1 MASHCL
7 MCGCTEDH
15 ACTTPAGPCHWVA
28 VAPHLGL
35 GVCSHCVAPRLD
47 AAVRPEVERFALA
60 MEARLAANDHKSGWR
75 GLSFSHLF
83 SRAIDELDEVARA
96 HLDCNTAN
104 TAAEAA
110 DAANFCMMI
119 FDNAIHA
126 QGATHE
132 QQKTN

>member
-35 GVCSHCVAPRLD
+35 GVCSHCVAPRLE

-60 MEARLAANDHKSGWR
+60 MEARLAANDHKGGWR
-75 GLSFSHLF
+75 GLTVVQLF
-83 SRAIDELDEVARA
+83 NRAVDELDELGQAYHARDA
-96 HLDCNTAN
+96 RH
-104 TAAEAA
+104 TAAEAV

-126 QGATHE
+126 QGATNE
-132 QQKTN
+132 KQTDR